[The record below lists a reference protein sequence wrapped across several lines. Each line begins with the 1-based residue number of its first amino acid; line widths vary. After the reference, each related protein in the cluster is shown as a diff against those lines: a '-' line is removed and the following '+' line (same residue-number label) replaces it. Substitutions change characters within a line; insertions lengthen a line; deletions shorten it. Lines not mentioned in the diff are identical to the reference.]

1 MTSSYNPG
9 RRRVLRLVAAAGGL
23 AMVPGLKAAAAV
35 PRLEPRV
42 WRGTALGAEASI
54 TLYHPDAER
63 ARWLIGRCVAELR
76 RLEAIFSLYRADSA
90 LSILNRQGHLSV
102 PPVDLVR
109 LLAEA
114 RTLSEVT
121 DGAFDVTVQPLWT
134 LYADHFRQAD
144 ADPAGPR
151 PEAIAATLE
160 RVGYG
165 AVAVSAGRIAFE
177 KPDMAVTLNG
187 IAQGYITDRVAD
199 LLRAAGVDNVLVDL
213 GEARAL
219 GRHEDG
225 RPWKVG
231 LADPLRPA
239 QIARVV
245 ELADM
250 ALATSAGYGT
260 RFDSQG
266 RHHHLFDPTTGRSAT
281 RYLSVSV
288 MARSAT
294 VADALSTGLVNVPLD
309 RAEAVMA
316 RLSPLSAFF
325 TLEDG
330 ETVSKSPGPQ
340 KMRRNSPKETARFR

>member
-1 MTSSYNPG
+1 MTKPYNSG

-23 AMVPGLKAAAAV
+23 ALAPGLKASAAG
-35 PRLEPRV
+35 RGIEPRV
-42 WRGTALGAEASI
+42 WRGTALGAESSI
-54 TLYHPDAER
+54 TLYHPDAGR
-63 ARWLIGRCVAELR
+63 TRWLIGRCVAELR
-76 RLEAIFSLYRADSA
+76 RLEAIFSLYRAETA
-90 LSILNRQGHLSV
+90 LSILNRQGYLNA

-109 LLAEA
+109 LLAQA
-114 RTLSEVT
+114 RGVSEIT
-121 DGAFDVTVQPLWT
+121 DGAFDITVQPLWT
-134 LYADHFRQAD
+134 LYADHFREAD

-160 RVGYG
+160 RIGYG
-165 AVAVSAGRIAFE
+165 AVTVSAGRIVFE

-199 LLRAAGVDNVLVDL
+199 LLRAEGVENVLVDL

-239 QIARVV
+239 HIARVV

-260 RFDSQG
+260 RFDPQG
-266 RHHHLFDPTTGRSAT
+266 RHHHLFNPATGRSAG

-288 MARSAT
+288 MARTAT
-294 VADALSTGLVNVPLD
+294 VADALSTGLVNVPLERVD
-309 RAEAVMA
+309 AIMA
-316 RLSPLSAFF
+316 RLRPLNAIF
-325 TLEDG
+325 TLG
-330 ETVSKSPGPQ
+330 NGKAVTKS
-340 KMRRNSPKETARFR
+340 TDAT

>member
-1 MTSSYNPG
+1 MTRPYNPG
-9 RRRVLRLVAAAGGL
+9 RRRVLRLVAMVGGL
-23 AMVPGLKAAAAV
+23 AMAPGLKVAAAV
-35 PRLEPRV
+35 RRLEPRF
-42 WRGTALGAEASI
+42 WRGIALGAEASI
-54 TLYHPDAER
+54 ALYHPDAEQ
-63 ARWLIGRCVAELR
+63 ARWLIGRCVTELR

-90 LSILNRQGHLSV
+90 LSILNRQGHLSA

-114 RTLSEVT
+114 RTLSEAT

-134 LYADHFRQAD
+134 LYAAHFRNAD
-144 ADPAGPR
+144 ADPAGPH

-165 AVAVSAGRIAFE
+165 AVTVSAGRIAFE

-199 LLRAAGVDNVLVDL
+199 LLRTAGVENVLIDL

-250 ALATSAGYGT
+250 SLATSAGYGT

-266 RHHHLFDPTTGRSAT
+266 RHHHLFDPTTGRNAGQ
-281 RYLSVSV
+281 YLSVSV
-288 MARSAT
+288 MARTAT
-294 VADALSTGLVNVPLD
+294 MADALSTGLVNVALKQ
-309 RAEAVMA
+309 ANFVMA
-316 RLSPLSAFF
+316 RLGPLSATF
-325 TLEDG
+325 TLGNG
-330 ETVSKSPGPQ
+330 ETVTKSVYA
-340 KMRRNSPKETARFR
+340 S